1 MTDVCVIG
9 NGIVGLQTTYALV
22 SRDPGVR
29 ICLIGARSRPGCASL
44 AAAAMFNS
52 FCEIDAGSVENRFE
66 NEKFLFNKLSNEHW
80 PSLLARLEAEDGRK
94 INHGFGT
101 FLINNAGSDGLE
113 DENFDAIADALIQHG
128 EPHQNASP
136 REIPFYRPEPRYR
149 ASRAIFI
156 PREGWVNPVE
166 LLATLES
173 LLEKSGRVTFID
185 DQCSRLVQQGSQI
198 TEAITNNG
206 TRVSAGQFAVTV
218 GANFTTLMDASNL
231 SARFQRIF
239 FGVGATVLLETG
251 DETIQNC
258 IRTPNRGLACGL
270 YAAPQTS
277 RGTLVGASNFISP
290 VSVDR
295 VRLTSLYTIMKSAME
310 QLNRNYYRSE
320 VVRVNVG
327 WRPTSTD
334 TFPLLG
340 KCSIDNMV
348 VATGT
353 KRDGLHCSPVISQHL
368 SDLILNGKSKFD
380 FPLFE
385 PERKPIKFLTRN
397 EAIENMVRQNI
408 NAAYQHDF
416 VPAKSRM
423 QDELEKNYR
432 EEASRLHDDIGA
444 MDWGIPPELRDMYKY
459 GHVIPA

>member
-1 MTDVCVIG
+1 MTDICVIG
-9 NGIVGLQTTYALV
+9 NGIVGLQTAYALL
-22 SRDPGVR
+22 SRDPELR
-29 ICLIGARSRPGCASL
+29 ISLIGARSRPGCASL

-66 NEKFLFNKLSNEHW
+66 NEKFLFNKLSNDRW
-80 PSLLARLEAEDGRK
+80 PSLIRQLETEDDRK

-113 DENFDAIADALIQHG
+113 DENFDAIIDALIQHK
-128 EPHQNASP
+128 EPYQNSNP

-156 PREGWVNPVE
+156 PREGWINPVE

-173 LLEKSGRVTFID
+173 LLEKSGRVTFVD
-185 DQCSRLVQQGSQI
+185 DQCSRLVQQGSRI
-198 TEAITNNG
+198 TEAITSNG
-206 TRVSAGQFAVTV
+206 TQVTAGQFAVTV
-218 GANFTTLMDASNL
+218 GANFTTLVEASNL
-231 SARFQRIF
+231 SAQFQRIF

-251 DETIQNC
+251 EETIRNC

-270 YAAPQTS
+270 YAAPQTTT
-277 RGTLVGASNFISP
+277 GTLVGASNFISP
-290 VSVDR
+290 RPVDR

-310 QLNRNYYRSE
+310 QLNQNYYRSE

-340 KCSIDNMV
+340 KCSISNLV

-353 KRDGLHCSPVISQHL
+353 KRDGLHCSPVISEYL
-368 SDLILNGKSKFD
+368 SDLILSGESRFD
-380 FPLFE
+380 FPLFD
-385 PERKPIKFLTRN
+385 PERKPIRFLTRS
-397 EAIENMVRQNI
+397 EAIESMVRQNI
-408 NAAYQHDF
+408 NAAYQHDW
-416 VPAKSRM
+416 VPAKNGM
-423 QDELEKNYR
+423 QDGLEKQYR
-432 EEASRLHDDIGA
+432 EEYSRLHDDVGA
-444 MDWGIPPELRDMYKY
+444 MDWGIPAELKDMYKY
-459 GHVIPA
+459 GQVIPA